1 MRFEREIPVKYQA
14 DVCIVGGGPAGCAA
28 AVTAARAGAKVFLAE
43 AGGCFGG
50 LGTRGMV
57 PAFMQ
62 FSDGINWNADGFG
75 RELAEM
81 HKEETGIEWSPR
93 GKGFSIK
100 VEVLKRIYDKLMTE
114 AGVDFLFE
122 TRLIGAE
129 AEEGIVRAAVFAG
142 KSELFAVEAKI
153 FIDCTGDGLL
163 SVMAGAP
170 YFKGEP
176 KTQEMMP
183 GTLCQLWCNIDW
195 ARRPT
200 GPELREIL
208 DKAIEEGY
216 FTDPDRHHPG
226 IWRIGDTTGGGNIGH
241 AYGLDGT
248 DEKSLTDALITQRRQ
263 LLELRNFYRERISGY
278 ENAEMLMTADMMGV
292 RETRRI
298 DCEYNLVVDDFRAR
312 AVFDDEIGR
321 YSYPVD
327 IHRDARNKEQYDN
340 FLKEHLEDLR
350 YGVGESYGIPFRTLL
365 PKCTE
370 NLLVAGRCVGTDR
383 QMQASIRVM
392 PGCYITGQAAGMA
405 AALAAKKDTALR
417 ALPVEELQAALS
429 DVGAFLPNFKK

>member
-1 MRFEREIPVKYQA
+1 MRFEREIPVKHQV

-28 AVTAARAGAKVFLAE
+28 AVTAARAGARVFLAE

-62 FSDGINWNADGFG
+62 FSDGINMNADGFG
-75 RELAEM
+75 REISDL
-81 HKEETGIEWSPR
+81 HREETGIVPGGR
-93 GKGFSIK
+93 GKGFSIR
-100 VEVLKRIYDKLMTE
+100 VEVLKRIYDKLMVD

-129 AEEGIVRAAVFAG
+129 AEEGVIRAAVFAG
-142 KSELFAVEAKI
+142 KSDLFAVEAKY

-170 YFKGEP
+170 YFKGER
-176 KTQEMMP
+176 KTKEMMP

-195 ARRPT
+195 ARRPD
-200 GPELREIL
+200 GAKLKEELNR
-208 DKAIEEGY
+208 AIEEGY

-226 IWRIGDTTGGGNIGH
+226 IWRVGPTTGGGNIGH

-263 LLELRNFYRERISGY
+263 LLELRNFYRERIAGY
-278 ENAEMLMTADMMGV
+278 EEAEMILTADMMGV

-327 IHRDARNKEQYDN
+327 IHRDARSKEQYET

-350 YGVGESYGIPFRTLL
+350 YNDGESYGIPYRTLL
-365 PKCTE
+365 PKYTV

-417 ALPVEELQAALS
+417 ALPVEELQAALCGI
-429 DVGAFLPNFKK
+429 GAFLPNFKK